1 MAAIVVIALVIA
13 MLAGSVLWLKPSA
26 AQQRQT
32 NLRLLARQLGL
43 DVRLC
48 TLPQT
53 RRARVREEHPQQGVV
68 YRLLRFGEKR
78 SKPFEYLVCRVDAQ
92 SEWENEVGM
101 ELPASIRTQ
110 LDSVLAQL
118 PGDAVAFE
126 ITAQGCG
133 VYWGERGNE
142 ETVRLLHRLLET
154 MQLALNGAAM

>member
-1 MAAIVVIALVIA
+1 MGAIVAIVLVLV
-13 MLAGSVLWLKPSA
+13 MLAGSIMWLKPSA

-53 RRARVREEHPQQGVV
+53 RRARVREELPQQGVV

-78 SKPFEYLVCRVDAQ
+78 AKPFEYLVCRVDAQ
-92 SEWENEVGM
+92 AAWESEANI
-101 ELPASIRTQ
+101 ELPPSVRAQ

-118 PGDAVAFE
+118 PTDVVAFE

-133 VYWGERGNE
+133 IYWRERGDE
-142 ETVRLLHRLLET
+142 DTVRSLQHLLET
-154 MQLALNGAAM
+154 MHQTLVTA